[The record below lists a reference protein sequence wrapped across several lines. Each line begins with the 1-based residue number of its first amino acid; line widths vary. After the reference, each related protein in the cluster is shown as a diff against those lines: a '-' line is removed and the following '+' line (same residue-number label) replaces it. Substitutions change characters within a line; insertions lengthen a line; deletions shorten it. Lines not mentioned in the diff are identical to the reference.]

1 MTPIEKAEYLIC
13 KFLDETPNESFYNP
27 PVGASEYNSRKL
39 SIYCALIAVDEIL
52 EATKTVIDRPEY
64 SGIIYDSYW
73 AKVKY
78 ELINL
83 R

>member
-1 MTPIEKAEYLIC
+1 MTPIQKANDLI
-13 KFLDETPNESFYNP
+13 KKYELPLNGIENYED
-27 PVGASEYNSRKL
+27 
-39 SIYCALIAVDEIL
+39 SIECALVAVDEIL

-64 SGIIYDSYW
+64 SGIIYNSFW

-78 ELINL
+78 ELLSL